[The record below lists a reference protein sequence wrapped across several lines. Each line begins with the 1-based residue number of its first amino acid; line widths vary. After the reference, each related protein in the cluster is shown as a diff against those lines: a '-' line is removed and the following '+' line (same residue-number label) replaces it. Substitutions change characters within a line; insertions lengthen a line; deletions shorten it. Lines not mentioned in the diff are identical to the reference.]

1 LERSTKSKHGSNW
14 KISSNSMN
22 NKEDLINTF
31 DPNGL
36 GIKGNLFGLPF
47 STETAELIII
57 PVPWEVTVS
66 YHDGTALGPKAIL
79 EASSQVDLYFKGIQ
93 DAWKLGIAMLPFP
106 EDMYQENKNLR
117 SLARQ
122 HILSLE
128 TTSSADDYNRVI
140 PSKINEACENLNIY
154 VRNTVAKYLNE
165 GKMVGLL
172 GGDHS
177 TPLGF
182 LRALSERYDR
192 FGILQIDAHADLRK
206 AYEGFTYSH
215 ASIMFNALKL
225 PAVQKLV
232 QVGIRDYC
240 EEEVSVINRAMGRVV
255 TFFDEDIK
263 TKMFS
268 GKTWEEVCMDIIK
281 VLPDNIYISFDID
294 GLDPKLCPN
303 TGTPVPGG
311 FEFQQISYLIKQI
324 ALSGKRIIGFD
335 LNEVTPG
342 QTDWD
347 ANVGARVLYQ
357 LCNWMAVS
365 QGKLA
370 TSAQL

>member
-1 LERSTKSKHGSNW
+1 M
-14 KISSNSMN
+14 NS
-22 NKEDLINTF
+22 KEDLINTF

-47 STETAELIII
+47 TTETCDLIIV
-57 PVPWEVTVS
+57 PVPWEVTAS

-79 EASSQVDLYFKGIQ
+79 EASTQVDLYFKGIK
-93 DAWKLGIAMLPFP
+93 DAWKLGVTMLPFP
-106 EDMYQENKNLR
+106 EDLYQENKNLR
-117 SLARQ
+117 SLALQ
-122 HILSLE
+122 HISSLE
-128 TTSSADDYNRVI
+128 TTSAADDYNKVI
-140 PSKINEACENLNIY
+140 PSKINEACENLNVY
-154 VRNTVAKYLNE
+154 VRNTTAKYLNN

-182 LRALSERYDR
+182 LRALSERHDR

-225 PAVQKLV
+225 PAVERLV

-240 EEEVSVINRAMGRVV
+240 EEEVAVINRAMGRVV

-263 TKMFS
+263 TQMYS
-268 GKTWEEVCMDIIK
+268 GKTWEKICHEITNT
-281 VLPDNIYISFDID
+281 LPQNVYISFDID
-294 GLDPKLCPN
+294 GLDPKLCPS

-311 FEFQQISYLIKQI
+311 FEFNQVTYLIKQI

-335 LNEVTPG
+335 LNEVAPG
-342 QTDWD
+342 STDWD
-347 ANVGARVLYQ
+347 ANVGARMLYQ

-365 QGKLA
+365 QGKLK
-370 TSAQL
+370 TV